1 MRAALY
7 ALGLLYC
14 FFGLAAITACF
25 MAAME
30 AIARR
35 RVVVP
40 ASRGCPAAVA
50 PAWNGTLADIS
61 LLALGTCAP
70 QISLALLD
78 ALQQLGTN
86 DGGGLGPGTIV
97 GGAAFNLFP
106 ILAVCVLVPK
116 KGTVK
121 RIANYGVFVVE
132 LLWSLWAYLWLL
144 VILKFSSPNVVTVW
158 EAAVTVLHMPVLMLH
173 AYAEDQRWPYASIST
188 WIDRGGPQAVDL
200 AAGENNVIVAS
211 YPSRMDR
218 DRQARK
224 MYRLQAAALLTAADI
239 GEGGGSSPDQ
249 LGMHLLRGDSLRS
262 DNVNAAGPLRINSMR
277 SDSLNGDSPELA
289 RTSSVGADSDLSLE
303 AEIMR
308 VLEEQRHPTWK
319 EVLSLWKQQVCSA
332 MTVKCQTDESG
343 RPVAAKLL
351 DLVMNPIMFPWKV
364 LFAVAIPPAKVLHG
378 WVAFLFAIAFI
389 TGISAVVIELAHLFG
404 CVTGAKDLVIAI
416 TILATG
422 TSWPDLV
429 ASKIAA
435 DHESTADSAIAN
447 INASNSINVFVGIG
461 IPWLLTAIYDRVKLH
476 QAYKVPASGLTFS
489 LFTYFGTFIACVL
502 FVFWRRRVLG
512 GELGGPRGWAWVSS
526 FFFLTLWFIFL
537 LLSCLKAYEL
547 I

>member
-1 MRAALY
+1 
-7 ALGLLYC
+7 
-14 FFGLAAITACF
+14 

-40 ASRGCPAAVA
+40 ASVRHPAAVA
-50 PAWNGTLADIS
+50 PAWNATLADIS

-70 QISLALLD
+70 QISLALID

-121 RIANYGVFVVE
+121 RITNYGVFVVE

-144 VILKFSSPNVVTVW
+144 IILKCG
-158 EAAVTVLHMPVLMLH
+158 EAVVTVLHMPVLMLH

-188 WIDRGGPQAVDL
+188 WIDSGGPQAMDL
-200 AAGENNVIVAS
+200 AGGENSVVVAS

-224 MYRLQAAALLTAADI
+224 IYRLQAAALLTAADVS
-239 GEGGGSSPDQ
+239 EGGGSSPDL
-249 LGMHLLRGDSLRS
+249 LGTRLLCGDSLRS
-262 DNVNAAGPLRINSMR
+262 DTVNTAGLLQINSIR
-277 SDSLNGDSPELA
+277 SDSFNGDSPELA
-289 RTSSVGADSDLSLE
+289 RSSSVGADSDLSLE

-332 MTVKCQTDESG
+332 MTVKSQTDESG

-351 DLVMNPIMFPWKV
+351 DLVMHPIMFPWKL
-364 LFAVAIPPAKVLHG
+364 LFAVAIPPAQVLHG
-378 WVAFLFAIAFI
+378 WVAFFFAIAFI

-461 IPWLLTAIYDRVKLH
+461 VPWLLTAIYDRLKLH

-489 LFTYFGTFIACVL
+489 LFTYFGTFIACML

-526 FFFLTLWFIFL
+526 FFLTLWFVFL
-537 LLSCLKAYEL
+537 LLSCLKAYKL